1 MCPFNKAHDSK
12 EVLSKSLLCFVFF
25 DCSDNVDSNSMLEK
39 SISAKEKII
48 SELNME
54 IHNVEI
60 ALADERERHVAEIK
74 KLNSVLSKKVKFVLC
89 SFFYAQNIYF
99 FLEISVS
106 RLPCLMLACRSFYF
120 YYLGYY
126 H

>member
-89 SFFYAQNIYF
+89 S
-99 FLEISVS
+99 
-106 RLPCLMLACRSFYF
+106 CLLC
-120 YYLGYY
+120 
-126 H
+126 